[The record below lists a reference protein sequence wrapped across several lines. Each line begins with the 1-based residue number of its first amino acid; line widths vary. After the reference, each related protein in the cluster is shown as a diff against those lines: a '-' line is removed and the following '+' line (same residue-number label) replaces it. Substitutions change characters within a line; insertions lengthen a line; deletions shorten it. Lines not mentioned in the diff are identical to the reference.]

1 MHKDSGIRFDMAQFY
16 PMKAVLERTLGRA
29 TFEKLKDAGTLAD
42 WKKALIRLLD
52 AIKLSVDATVT
63 VVDPDWR
70 TEIIQI
76 LNDGRSALPKHKH
89 IDELFTSF
97 SATLVELVFLQ
108 LGHIPS
114 NATLVSNSSTREA
127 PIKLQRTVPLK
138 PEYWTLRRFRSVQ
151 YVQTHQ
157 QHDNLK
163 EYLGKQDKS
172 RRRVK
177 E

>member
-1 MHKDSGIRFDMAQFY
+1 MDLGQGDFVKVDCAACHHIAADARG
-16 PMKAVLERTLGRA
+16 AVDDQPEPSRQ
-29 TFEKLKDAGTLAD
+29 DA
-42 WKKALIRLLD
+42 RP

-63 VVDPDWR
+63 VVDSDWR
-70 TEIIQI
+70 TVIIQI
-76 LNDGRSALPKHKH
+76 LNEGRNALPKHKR
-89 IDELFTSF
+89 IDELFASF

-108 LGHIPS
+108 LGHLPS
-114 NATLVSNSSTREA
+114 NATLVSNSSTREV

-157 QHDNLK
+157 QHDNIK
-163 EYLGKQDKS
+163 EYLGKEDKS